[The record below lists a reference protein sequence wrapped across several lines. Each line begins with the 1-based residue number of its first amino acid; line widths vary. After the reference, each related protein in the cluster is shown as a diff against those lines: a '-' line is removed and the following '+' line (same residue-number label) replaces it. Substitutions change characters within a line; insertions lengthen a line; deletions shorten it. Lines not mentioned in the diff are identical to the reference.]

1 VTLRRALLILS
12 LAAIVAMCI
21 EPHLLQL
28 PFVDRG
34 PYARAMAVFPDR
46 QWPQYPRFLEG
57 VRAHTRPGDT
67 IAVVVPAMGWDEGY
81 SYAYY
86 RASYFLTGR
95 EVLPLVDPENRRF
108 PQNFRAARYVAAF
121 GTTLRVPADVVWRG
135 EGGALLKPIWSATAM
150 PPLSV
155 SPNQSGGMAAAL
167 QNPGIRR

>member
-1 VTLRRALLILS
+1 MTLRRALLILS

-21 EPHLLQL
+21 EPRLLQM

-34 PYARAMAVFPDR
+34 PYARALAVFPDR

-95 EVLPLVDPENRRF
+95 EVLPLVDPENRQL

-121 GTTLRVPADVVWRG
+121 GMTLRAPADVIWRG
-135 EGGALLKPIWSATAM
+135 EGGT
-150 PPLSV
+150 LSR
-155 SPNQSGGMAAAL
+155 L
-167 QNPGIRR
+167 R